1 MCQDS
6 TWYSVGFTCETS
18 PPRRFCYYHHR
29 HGGEQLRM
37 EGRKAQESQA
47 EICECGLYHGGLEGS
62 TGF

>member
-1 MCQDS
+1 MKQALREG
-6 TWYSVGFTCETS
+6 SVIIITGT
-18 PPRRFCYYHHR
+18 
-29 HGGEQLRM
+29 GGEQLRM